1 MDKYINMNDKDL
13 FDFVNNIIKNI
24 DPTKQNSYKKA
35 DLKIELLK
43 NIL

>member
-13 FDFVNNIIKNI
+13 FDFVHNIIKNI
-24 DPTKQNSYKKA
+24 DPTKQNSYKRA
-35 DLKIELLK
+35 DLNIVLLK